1 MAVVYDGGRSGWS
14 SFGTGVVW
22 SYFGIAIVYNGG
34 RSGWSSFGTVV
45 VWSYFG
51 MAVVYDGGRSGWSSF
66 GTVVGP
72 VLIVCI
78 PDRNIFMVGPSY
90 RIIPVDRPMTLLLPV
105 VLNIHSCYC
114 IYK

>member
-1 MAVVYDGGRSGWS
+1 MVVVYDGGRSGWS
-14 SFGTGVVW
+14 SFGM
-22 SYFGIAIVYNGG
+22 
-34 RSGWSSFGTVV
+34 VV

-51 MAVVYDGGRSGWSSF
+51 MAVVYYGGRSAWSSF

-105 VLNIHSCYC
+105 VLSIHSCYC
-114 IYK
+114 THK